1 MYDIKPL
8 EEQWERYNRKRKRPF
23 YIRILLFILLG
34 IVGFFL
40 FENKS
45 FLLKKFETIN
55 QKVSQKEKKHVS
67 HFWDSEIETLALK
80 QVSEKVKPVTTQND
94 DNPMNPE
101 DVYVDEGESREGTA
115 QGNSSS
121 SSKKRSRKKMN
132 LEIVEINGESV
143 YQDVKNRFSLAPDPD
158 DSLFLAR
165 NYFKDKKY
173 KQAAH
178 WALETNKLNGDI
190 EESWLIFAESKAKT
204 GQRNEA
210 IRVLS
215 SYVSKSGSVKAQK
228 LLKKLKK

>member
-8 EEQWERYNRKRKRPF
+8 EEQWEKYNRKRKRPF
-23 YIRILLFILLG
+23 YIRILLLILLG
-34 IVGFFL
+34 IAGFFI
-40 FENKS
+40 FENRD
-45 FLLKKFETIN
+45 FLLKKFEIMN
-55 QKVSQKEKKHVS
+55 QKVSQKEKKTVS
-67 HFWDSEIETLALK
+67 HFWDSEIETIALK
-80 QVSEKVKPVTTQND
+80 QGSGNVESVTAQND

-115 QGNSSS
+115 QNNSSS
-121 SSKKRSRKKMN
+121 SSKKRPRKKMN
-132 LEIVEINGESV
+132 LEIIEISGESV

-173 KQAAH
+173 KKAAH